1 MVEVGKVL
9 YSTLHVRWLNL
20 CGSAFVAATFSDE
33 SLLHLVN
40 DLYNIWL

>member
-1 MVEVGKVL
+1 MVEVDNVL
-9 YSTLHVRWLNL
+9 FRILPSSWLNL

-33 SLLHLVN
+33 TLLHLVN